1 MDIGTILKGVGIAK
15 EFLGGGS
22 SEDNKETF
30 ADRYAER
37 NSRLRRIEKY
47 SMGTDSGG
55 NRPTTEMAP
64 PGQASQIQQTSY
76 KDTQRFWDNF
86 LTEYMK

>member
-15 EFLGGGS
+15 EFLGGDS
-22 SEDNKETF
+22 SGGNKETF

-37 NSRLRRIEKY
+37 DSRLRRIEKY
-47 SMGTDSGG
+47 SMGTDTYG
-55 NRPTTEMAP
+55 NRVTTELAP
-64 PGQASQIQQTSY
+64 PGQAAQIQQVSY

>member
-22 SEDNKETF
+22 SNDQSGPSALDIHNKRGGRF
-30 ADRYAER
+30 DAY
-37 NSRLRRIEKY
+37 K
-47 SMGTDSGG
+47 MGTDTYG
-55 NRPTTEMAP
+55 NRVTTEMAP

>member
-22 SEDNKETF
+22 SGGNKETF

-47 SMGTDSGG
+47 SMGTDSSG

-64 PGQASQIQQTSY
+64 PGQASQIQQVSY